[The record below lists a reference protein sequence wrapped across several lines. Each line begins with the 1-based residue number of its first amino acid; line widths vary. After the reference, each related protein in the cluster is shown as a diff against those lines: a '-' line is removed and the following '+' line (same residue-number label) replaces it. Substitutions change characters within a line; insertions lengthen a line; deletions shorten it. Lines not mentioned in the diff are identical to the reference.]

1 MKKLFLIILIL
12 VGLNMGYCKKII
24 AADQYYTNDGIS
36 EPEDVNSKVENIIGT
51 DATAEPTPGK
61 LDIDLKNVEPISE
74 DPNDFIMKTDDTSG
88 TEPTPGKL
96 DIDLKNVEPIS
107 EDPNDF
113 IMKTDDTSGT
123 EPTPGKLDID
133 LKNVEPISEDPNDFI
148 MKTDDTSGTEP
159 TPGKLDIDLKNVEPI
174 SEDPNDF
181 KMKKDDGVVLP
192 SKLDTKLPVKEEP
205 KAGINNDLTIHK
217 LEDSH
222 DKYKT
227 VMNNKGN
234 YEQNGDMKQSQNQ
247 DMKKDSGTKTLPNTG
262 VKDESIYNYLVS
274 IILTGVSILF
284 IFNKEIFG
292 YIAKLK

>member
-1 MKKLFLIILIL
+1 
-12 VGLNMGYCKKII
+12 MGYCKKII
-24 AADQYYTNDGIS
+24 AADQYYTDDGIS
-36 EPEDVNSKVENIIGT
+36 ELEDVNSKVKNIIGT

-74 DPNDFIMKTDDTSG
+74 DPNDFIMK
-88 TEPTPGKL
+88 K
-96 DIDLKNVEPIS
+96 
-107 EDPNDF
+107 
-113 IMKTDDTSGT
+113 
-123 EPTPGKLDID
+123 
-133 LKNVEPISEDPNDFI
+133 
-148 MKTDDTSGTEP
+148 DDTSGTEP

-192 SKLDTKLPVKEEP
+192 SKPDTKLPVKEEP
-205 KAGINNDLTIHK
+205 KAVINNDLTIHK
-217 LEDSH
+217 LEDNH

-234 YEQNGDMKQSQNQ
+234 YEQNVDMKQSQIQ
-247 DMKKDSGTKTLPNTG
+247 DMKKDSVTKTLPNTG

-274 IILTGVSILF
+274 IILTGVSIIF

>member
-74 DPNDFIMKTDDTSG
+74 DPNDFIMK
-88 TEPTPGKL
+88 K
-96 DIDLKNVEPIS
+96 
-107 EDPNDF
+107 
-113 IMKTDDTSGT
+113 
-123 EPTPGKLDID
+123 
-133 LKNVEPISEDPNDFI
+133 
-148 MKTDDTSGTEP
+148 DDTSGTEP

-192 SKLDTKLPVKEEP
+192 SKPDTKLPVKEEP

-217 LEDSH
+217 LEDNH

-234 YEQNGDMKQSQNQ
+234 YEQNVDMKQSQIQ
-247 DMKKDSGTKTLPNTG
+247 DMKKDSVTKTLPNTG

-274 IILTGVSILF
+274 IILTGVSIIF
-284 IFNKEIFG
+284 IFNKEILG
-292 YIAKLK
+292 YITKLKQ

>member
-74 DPNDFIMKTDDTSG
+74 DPNDF
-88 TEPTPGKL
+88 
-96 DIDLKNVEPIS
+96 
-107 EDPNDF
+107 
-113 IMKTDDTSGT
+113 
-123 EPTPGKLDID
+123 
-133 LKNVEPISEDPNDFI
+133 
-148 MKTDDTSGTEP
+148 
-159 TPGKLDIDLKNVEPI
+159 
-174 SEDPNDF
+174 

-192 SKLDTKLPVKEEP
+192 SKPDTKLPVKEEP

-217 LEDSH
+217 LEDNH

-234 YEQNGDMKQSQNQ
+234 YEQNVDMKQSQIQ
-247 DMKKDSGTKTLPNTG
+247 DMKKDSVTKTLPNTG

-274 IILTGVSILF
+274 IILTGVSIIF
-284 IFNKEIFG
+284 IFNKEILG
-292 YIAKLK
+292 YITKLKQ

>member
-133 LKNVEPISEDPNDFI
+133 LKNVEPISEDPNDF
-148 MKTDDTSGTEP
+148 
-159 TPGKLDIDLKNVEPI
+159 
-174 SEDPNDF
+174 

-217 LEDSH
+217 LEDNH

-234 YEQNGDMKQSQNQ
+234 YEQNVDMKQSQIQ
-247 DMKKDSGTKTLPNTG
+247 DMKKDSVTKTLPNTG
-262 VKDESIYNYLVS
+262 VKEESIYNYLVS
-274 IILTGVSILF
+274 IILTGVSIIF
-284 IFNKEIFG
+284 IFNKEILG
-292 YIAKLK
+292 YITKLKQ

>member
-113 IMKTDDTSGT
+113 
-123 EPTPGKLDID
+123 
-133 LKNVEPISEDPNDFI
+133 
-148 MKTDDTSGTEP
+148 
-159 TPGKLDIDLKNVEPI
+159 
-174 SEDPNDF
+174 

-217 LEDSH
+217 LEDNH

-234 YEQNGDMKQSQNQ
+234 YEQNVDMKQSQIQ
-247 DMKKDSGTKTLPNTG
+247 DMKKDSVTKTLPNTG
-262 VKDESIYNYLVS
+262 VKEESIYNYLVS
-274 IILTGVSILF
+274 IILTGVSIIF
-284 IFNKEIFG
+284 IFNKEILG
-292 YIAKLK
+292 YITKLKQ